1 MTPPV
6 GRVPSILAY
15 TWLILVVRALLALG
29 LGIVVL
35 LTGELRPGIAN
46 VIAIY
51 GLLGS
56 LLTLRWAS
64 SHRSV
69 RGERLAYS
77 AGIAG
82 LVASGAVIARDVLR
96 GFLGLSLLLAMLGL
110 FCVVVGSL
118 RVSGTFRESVT
129 QEIRRSRR
137 EGIALGGLEIMLGIA
152 LIMSDV
158 MRPIVVPMIGIW
170 GLVGGTIML
179 ADAVRA
185 RRMIAA
191 RRTPVVQG

>member
-1 MTPPV
+1 MTSPP

-15 TWLILVVRALLALG
+15 AWLILLVRALLALG

-51 GLLGS
+51 WLLGS
-56 LLTLRWAS
+56 LLTLRWAR

-69 RGERLAYS
+69 PGERLAYA

-96 GFLGLSLLLAMLGL
+96 GFLGPSLLLALLGL

-118 RVSGTFRESVT
+118 RVSGIFRESVS

-152 LIMSDV
+152 LIMSEQV
-158 MRPIVVPMIGIW
+158 RPIVVPMIGIW

-185 RRMIAA
+185 RRMIVA
-191 RRTPVVQG
+191 RRTPVARD